1 MTILRIEE
9 LTYGVDKLDECIEF
23 LERWGLEKESADAS
37 GAIFKTLE
45 NQVIQLRLID
55 DPSLPP
61 TYEEGPT
68 LREVMW
74 GVDNQAALDEIEAEL
89 NKDREV
95 TKDKT
100 ATCIAMTNAIII
112 SAFKLRTSCMRRS
125 HRKI

>member
-89 NKDREV
+89 NKAKQLRAAS
-95 TKDKT
+95 KR
-100 ATCIAMTNAIII
+100 NAGV
-112 SAFKLRTSCMRRS
+112 L
-125 HRKI
+125 